1 MGGGAVAAV
10 NSFDAERCK
19 LYTGRTTPAVILIAM
34 VAASGGLLFGFDNGE
49 DPAACWTAVLL
60 YQQHIRQST
69 AHAFLCAYKGA
80 RSVHSRAVCC
90 LSCASQVRQCVC
102 C

>member
-49 DPAACWTAVLL
+49 GGFVIAC
-60 YQQHIRQST
+60 S
-69 AHAFLCAYKGA
+69 AFACSPVVACT
-80 RSVHSRAVCC
+80 SS
-90 LSCASQVRQCVC
+90 
-102 C
+102 

>member
-49 DPAACWTAVLL
+49 AASSLQERCNPANAAYVIGYCTCVLL
-60 YQQHIRQST
+60 CLGVVEVQT
-69 AHAFLCAYKGA
+69 ACKEDVYDDPSAAPSG
-80 RSVHSRAVCC
+80 
-90 LSCASQVRQCVC
+90 
-102 C
+102 

>member
-49 DPAACWTAVLL
+49 AA
-60 YQQHIRQST
+60 S
-69 AHAFLCAYKGA
+69 
-80 RSVHSRAVCC
+80 SVHASAAPGTSSTCSRVPH
-90 LSCASQVRQCVC
+90 
-102 C
+102 